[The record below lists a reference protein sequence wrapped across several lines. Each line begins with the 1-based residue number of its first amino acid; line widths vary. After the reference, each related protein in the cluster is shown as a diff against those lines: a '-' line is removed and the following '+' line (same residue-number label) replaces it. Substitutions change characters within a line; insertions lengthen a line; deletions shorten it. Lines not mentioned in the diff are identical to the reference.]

1 MQCHTLPHTRIHT
14 RTRLRAAERQK
25 CATASYKPR
34 ATSSTRRISRGRSKR
49 YRIPKKAK
57 SKRTPPTSLE
67 DEAANALA
75 SITPTGMTGNEA
87 GRDLFSGVAA
97 NELRSTT
104 GVALEPVAPTDPDEL
119 EAEAVSFGLA
129 VQTLDSVIG
138 EDWRDHDF
146 TGRCGA
152 DRL

>member
-1 MQCHTLPHTRIHT
+1 M
-14 RTRLRAAERQK
+14 
-25 CATASYKPR
+25 
-34 ATSSTRRISRGRSKR
+34 
-49 YRIPKKAK
+49 
-57 SKRTPPTSLE
+57 E

-75 SITPTGMTGNEA
+75 SITPPGMTGNEA

-104 GVALEPVAPTDPDEL
+104 GVALEPAAPTDPDEL

-129 VQTLDSVIG
+129 VQTLDGVIG
-138 EDWRDHDF
+138 EEWRDLNF
-146 TGRCGA
+146 TGRCGV